1 MVSLV
6 LVTHESLGESLIK
19 CAQHIMC
26 APIPHL
32 TSLVVNSHDDP
43 DEVFKKAQTLLASID
58 DREGVLLLTDI
69 FGGTPSNIAS
79 RLIIPGKVEA
89 IAGVNLPML
98 VRAITYSQ
106 KPLDIVI
113 KKALLGGQ
121 DGVLYM
127 SAPSNSAL

>member
-26 APIPHL
+26 APIPNLTHL
-32 TSLVVNSHDDP
+32 IVPSHADPDKVYKEAKTSL
-43 DEVFKKAQTLLASID
+43 KKVDAG
-58 DREGVLLLTDI
+58 EGVLLLTDI

-79 RLIIPGKVEA
+79 RLIIPGKIEA

-98 VRAITYSQ
+98 VRAITYSD
-106 KPLDIVI
+106 KPLDMVV

-121 DGVLYM
+121 DGIIYIKPL
-127 SAPSNSAL
+127 STNTL